1 MTNQKYF
8 MKNSKVII
16 ILIQMKLKMM
26 MRLARKDFVLIVNSH
41 PLDIMGLKVLW
52 YVQSVDSLKIQGSSI
67 LIRMMSETLALI
79 ILIKYKC
86 NELVFL

>member
-26 MRLARKDFVLIVNSH
+26 MRLARKDFVPIVNSH
-41 PLDIMGLKVLW
+41 RLDIMGLKVL
-52 YVQSVDSLKIQGSSI
+52 
-67 LIRMMSETLALI
+67 
-79 ILIKYKC
+79 
-86 NELVFL
+86 